1 MSDDDD
7 DDDDNINNYKHNNSE
22 VLENR
27 AGAVHTH
34 RDGAEHLDDALQQRL
49 LLPRPRATGAASEG
63 ETPACSCGNK
73 GHLRDQRPPGG
84 GQGRAPGNPRRDG
97 GRTRG
102 GGGGTWLSETELEAY
117 CAASL
122 RARARTHTHT
132 PSGRV
137 REVARAKEGRPGPG
151 LSPPAGA
158 PRKAARKRWRK
169 GRGQRAVGSEASERG
184 AGLTGCS
191 CSGSLAP
198 PPAAAAAA
206 KANPLKGTAEPG
218 WIRGVQAT
226 VTVG

>member
-49 LLPRPRATGAASEG
+49 LLPCPRATGASSEG
-63 ETPACSCGNK
+63 KAPACSCLNK
-73 GHLRDQRPPGG
+73 GHLRDQRRTGG
-84 GQGRAPGNPRRDG
+84 GQERAPGNHRRYG

-102 GGGGTWLSETELEAY
+102 GGGGTWLSETELDAY

-122 RARARTHTHT
+122 RARAHTHTHT
-132 PSGRV
+132 PVGRV
-137 REVARAKEGRPGPG
+137 RKVARAKEGRPGPG

-158 PRKAARKRWRK
+158 PERRQGNDGGK
-169 GRGQRAVGSEASERG
+169 GAVSA
-184 AGLTGCS
+184 
-191 CSGSLAP
+191 
-198 PPAAAAAA
+198 
-206 KANPLKGTAEPG
+206 
-218 WIRGVQAT
+218 Q
-226 VTVG
+226 